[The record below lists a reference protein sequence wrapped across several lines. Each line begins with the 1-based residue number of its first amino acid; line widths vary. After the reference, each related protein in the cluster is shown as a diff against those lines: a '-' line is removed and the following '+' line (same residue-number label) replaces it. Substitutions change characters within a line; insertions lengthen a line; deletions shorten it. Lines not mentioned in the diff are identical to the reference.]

1 MQWLQLRSVCITRI
15 NDHFCRS
22 AKKDELAA
30 NRFRLSTV
38 YLIPSFLQEDTPQVL
53 PAEVL
58 TAVKDC
64 QVFFVENE
72 RSARRFLKQLWKEM
86 VIDDYEWHLAD
97 KSSIETPGLQQ
108 AFRHSVQSH
117 RNIGIISEA
126 GVPGVAD
133 PGQPLISLA
142 HKLGARVKPLVGPSS
157 ILLALMAS
165 GMNGQQF
172 RFIGYL
178 PIDTSQR
185 IKAIKEM
192 EMESQRRNC
201 TQVFM
206 ETPYR
211 NNQLLETLLK
221 TCQPATRL
229 CIASEI
235 TGASEFIHTKT
246 IEAWK
251 KSPPDLHK
259 KPVMF
264 VLHG

>member
-1 MQWLQLRSVCITRI
+1 M
-15 NDHFCRS
+15 
-22 AKKDELAA
+22 
-30 NRFRLSTV
+30 STV
-38 YLIPSFLQEDTPQVL
+38 YLIPSLLHEDTPQVL

-72 RSARRFLKQLWKEM
+72 RSARRFLKQIWKEI
-86 VIDDYEWHLAD
+86 VIDSYEWYLAD
-97 KSSIETPGLQQ
+97 KSTIETPGLMQ
-108 AFRHSVQSH
+108 AFRQSVQSA

-133 PGQPLISLA
+133 PGQPLIALA
-142 HKLGARVKPLVGPSS
+142 HKLGATVKPIVGPSS

-172 RFIGYL
+172 RFLGYL
-178 PIDTSQR
+178 PIDSQQR
-185 IKAIKEM
+185 IRAIREM
-192 EMESQRRNC
+192 EIESQKRDC
-201 TQVFM
+201 TQIFM

-211 NNQLLETLLK
+211 NNQLLETLIK
-221 TCQPATRL
+221 SCQPATRL
-229 CIASEI
+229 CIAAEI
-235 TGASEFIHTKT
+235 TGPAEFIHTKT

-251 KSPPDLHK
+251 KSLPDLHK

-264 VLHG
+264 VLHA